1 MSLRDQLVKA
11 GLVSKDRAKKAQK
24 EKAKKLHQAHRD
36 KNLKS
41 ELEAEKLRKE
51 AERRAFDEAKKA
63 MDLEKN
69 QEIIAAQEKNRARSE
84 MRDLIDRERVNKE
97 KGETRFN
104 FSHDGK
110 KIRSVFVTDKQ
121 HKDLS
126 DGKLMICR
134 NDRDGFDYPV
144 LPVTFKDRIHRLEEK
159 LGEKIFYYLS
169 EAMTEGDA
177 EDEWAAWDAYEASL
191 KAEKR
196 SNRSND
202 S

>member
-11 GLVSKDRAKKAQK
+11 GIVSK
-24 EKAKKLHQAHRD
+24 EKAKAVENERSKRKFQAHRD
-36 KNLKS
+36 KKLKA
-41 ELEAEKLRKE
+41 EIEAEKAQKA
-51 AERRAFDEAKKA
+51 AELKAFDEAKKA
-63 MDLEKN
+63 MDREKN
-69 QEIIAAQEKNRARSE
+69 QAIQAEQEKNRARSE

-97 KGETRFN
+97 KGDVRFN
-104 FSHDGK
+104 FTHDGK

-144 LPVTFKDRIHRLEEK
+144 LPVSFKDRIHHLEEK

-169 EAMTEGDA
+169 EAMTQGDEEA
-177 EDEWAAWDAYEASL
+177 EWAAWDAYEESL
-191 KAEKR
+191 KKDPKHSGE
-196 SNRSND
+196 
-202 S
+202 

>member
-134 NDRDGFDYPV
+134 NDRDGFDYPI
-144 LPVTFKDRIHRLEEK
+144 LPVTFKERIHRLEEK

-191 KAEKR
+191 KAEKK
-196 SNRSND
+196 SGGSHN
-202 S
+202 

>member
-11 GLVSKDRAKKAQK
+11 GLVSKDRAQKAQK
-24 EKAKKLHQAHRD
+24 EKARKQHQAHRD
-36 KNLKS
+36 KQLKS
-41 ELEAEKLRKE
+41 ELEAEKQRKA

-63 MDLEKN
+63 MDLERN

-144 LPVTFKDRIHRLEEK
+144 LPVTFKDRIHHLEEK

-191 KAEKR
+191 KAEKKR
-196 SNRSND
+196 DQN
-202 S
+202 

>member
-11 GLVSKDRAKKAQK
+11 GLVSK
-24 EKAKKLHQAHRD
+24 EKAKTVQKEQSKRKFQAHRD
-36 KNLKS
+36 KSVKAEIES
-41 ELEAEKLRKE
+41 EKARTQEEI
-51 AERRAFDEAKKA
+51 RAYDEAKKA
-63 MDLEKN
+63 LDREKN
-69 QEIIAAQEKNRARSE
+69 QAILAQQEKNRARSE

-97 KGETRFN
+97 KGEARFN

-110 KIRSVFVTDKQ
+110 KIRSVFVTDQQ

-144 LPVTFKDRIHRLEEK
+144 LPVTFKERIHHLEEK

-169 EAMTEGDA
+169 SAMTEGDA

-191 KAEKR
+191 KQDPAKKQ
-196 SNRSND
+196 S
-202 S
+202 

>member
-144 LPVTFKDRIHRLEEK
+144 LPVTFKERIHRLEEK

-191 KAEKR
+191 KAEKK
-196 SNRSND
+196 SGGSHN
-202 S
+202 

>member
-11 GLVSKDRAKKAQK
+11 GLVSKDRAQKAQK
-24 EKAKKLHQAHRD
+24 EKARKQHQAYRD
-36 KNLKS
+36 KQLKS
-41 ELEAEKLRKE
+41 ELEAEKQRKA

-144 LPVTFKDRIHRLEEK
+144 LPVTFKDRIHHLEEK

-191 KAEKR
+191 KAEKKR
-196 SNRSND
+196 DQN
-202 S
+202 

>member
-144 LPVTFKDRIHRLEEK
+144 LPVTFKERIHHLEEK

-191 KAEKR
+191 KAEKK
-196 SNRSND
+196 SGGSHN
-202 S
+202 

>member
-11 GLVSKDRAKKAQK
+11 GLVSKDRAKKVQK

-36 KNLKS
+36 KNLKN

-134 NDRDGFDYPV
+134 NDRDGFDYPI
-144 LPVTFKDRIHRLEEK
+144 LPVTFKERIHHLEEK

-191 KAEKR
+191 KAEKK
-196 SNRSND
+196 SGGSHN
-202 S
+202 

>member
-36 KNLKS
+36 KNLKN

-144 LPVTFKDRIHRLEEK
+144 LPVTFKERIHRLEEK

-191 KAEKR
+191 KAEKK
-196 SNRSND
+196 SGGSHN
-202 S
+202 